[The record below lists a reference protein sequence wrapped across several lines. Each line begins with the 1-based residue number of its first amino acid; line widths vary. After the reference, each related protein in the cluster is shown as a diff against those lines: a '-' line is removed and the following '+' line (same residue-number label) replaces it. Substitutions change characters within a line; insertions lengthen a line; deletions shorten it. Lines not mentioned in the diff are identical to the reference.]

1 MNCWMG
7 WDTYEEDPG
16 ISVCCCMILC
26 VLAYVAWDLA
36 DARQVGS
43 DVGST
48 DGSDDGSIDEALQRE
63 FMRPNSRRVDD
74 KRQSKA
80 SSKEDQQK

>member
-1 MNCWMG
+1 MVVSTKCHLRNICCERHHSKMTDKKSRTRHESL
-7 WDTYEEDPG
+7 DTYKEDPG

-43 DVGST
+43 DDGST
-48 DGSDDGSIDEALQRE
+48 DGSDDGSID
-63 FMRPNSRRVDD
+63 
-74 KRQSKA
+74 
-80 SSKEDQQK
+80 

>member
-1 MNCWMG
+1 MEYPRLHESL
-7 WDTYEEDPG
+7 DTYKEDPG

-43 DVGST
+43 DDGST
-48 DGSDDGSIDEALQRE
+48 DGSDDGSID
-63 FMRPNSRRVDD
+63 
-74 KRQSKA
+74 
-80 SSKEDQQK
+80 